1 MLKLIVPFVL
11 LFGAIFAVVAS
22 DQPDPPADFTF
33 INRGDVT
40 TLDPQRMSWMQD
52 LRVARLLFEPLVR
65 LDVMT
70 KDYQIVPGVAERWD
84 VSEDFKEYTF
94 HLREDARWSN
104 GQPVTA
110 QQNWPMRGM

>member
-1 MLKLIVPFVL
+1 MLTLIVPFVL

-70 KDYQIVPGVAERWD
+70 KDYQIVPGVAEREAAA
-84 VSEDFKEYTF
+84 VEQRNP
-94 HLREDARWSN
+94 HGRLAALLRRPPS
-104 GQPVTA
+104 PLLSSP
-110 QQNWPMRGM
+110 PMPRGEE